1 MLFVA
6 VQTRAGGES
15 APVSPRFDENT
26 GLLSIRLFFSADR
39 EEHFQY
45 QTPSALRSAP
55 HGDSE
60 SWTNPP
66 IGRRCVSPPR
76 LGGLLLSDWI
86 RPSLDT
92 RSSWLFPAAAQGEIS
107 SPPLTFNFL
116 HFRAAFHPPPASAR
130 CGYCCHGAAPE
141 WLGFSFFFSLRR
153 CHACCQ
159 RRSKGHKKLAWFHLL
174 KFSLI
179 DMHIESRSTWNNRV
193 ATLCHIVFIR

>member
-1 MLFVA
+1 MAASPFTHCGRAAL
-6 VQTRAGGES
+6 TRTLDFYPS
-15 APVSPRFDENT
+15 V
-26 GLLSIRLFFSADR
+26 FF
-39 EEHFQY
+39 FQP
-45 QTPSALRSAP
+45 TVKSTSSTKLPARSAP

-92 RSSWLFPAAAQGEIS
+92 RSSWLFPAVAQGEIS

-116 HFRAAFHPPPASAR
+116 HFRAAFDPPPASAR

-141 WLGFSFFFSLRR
+141 WLGFSSFFF
-153 CHACCQ
+153 
-159 RRSKGHKKLAWFHLL
+159 RSEDVTPVVSDGQK
-174 KFSLI
+174 
-179 DMHIESRSTWNNRV
+179 
-193 ATLCHIVFIR
+193 ATKSWHGFIS

>member
-1 MLFVA
+1 MAASPFTDCGRAAL
-6 VQTRAGGES
+6 TRTPDFYPS
-15 APVSPRFDENT
+15 VF
-26 GLLSIRLFFSADR
+26 FFSADR

-45 QTPSALRSAP
+45 QTPSALRSSP

-107 SPPLTFNFL
+107 SPLLTFNFL
-116 HFRAAFHPPPASAR
+116 HFRAAFDPPPASAR
-130 CGYCCHGAAPE
+130 CVYCGHGAAPE
-141 WLGFSFFFSLRR
+141 WLGFYFIFF
-153 CHACCQ
+153 
-159 RRSKGHKKLAWFHLL
+159 RSEDVTPVVSDGQK
-174 KFSLI
+174 
-179 DMHIESRSTWNNRV
+179 
-193 ATLCHIVFIR
+193 ATKSWHGFIC